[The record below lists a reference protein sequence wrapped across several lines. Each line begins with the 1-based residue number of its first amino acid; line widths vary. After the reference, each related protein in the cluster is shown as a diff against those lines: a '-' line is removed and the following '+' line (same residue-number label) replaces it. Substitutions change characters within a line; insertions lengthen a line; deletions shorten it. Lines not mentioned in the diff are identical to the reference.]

1 MVVNLG
7 LVLFGG
13 NPKIGFKKERAE
25 LDVYFNFFFGG
36 GGEGVF
42 AYLRGSKEKS
52 EEFVR
57 EE

>member
-1 MVVNLG
+1 MVNLDF
-7 LVLFGG
+7 VPFGCK
-13 NPKIGFKKERAE
+13 PKIGFKKERAE
-25 LDVYFNFFFGG
+25 LDIYFNFFFGG